1 MSPRLEVYFYIIWS
15 ICISSV
21 RADEESK
28 ESNDAAT
35 TAVVGN
41 KTVKIVEVYQDIS
54 RTGVR
59 VTWKVEGEEFLAA
72 KEFDILFTAIK
83 GPRVNRMT
91 TNKKEFI
98 LNFTRPVKYE
108 VEISPRLSYL
118 EQKGDVHIIS
128 KKTTIV
134 AEEQTPPPPKDL
146 KVVQGQ
152 SAKEIIVTFKPVPK
166 EDLYGVDK
174 GCEVRACESI
184 HLNEK
189 CVTDRGDRGEKKF
202 YLQLPKYNVL
212 YYVAAA
218 CATGAGMGPFSH
230 FVTIQIEAP
239 PWATEDVLP
248 KGTEPPSPKP
258 RKGEDDLKPLR
269 LHDVIV
275 DLVAHRG
282 MNIILKWIIV
292 RKDGSDIADS
302 QVKDVMLYQRRR
314 DKSSKTPTNASIK
327 VVKDLREINIGLSP
341 GFKFDLGCYSYSI
354 NVTFTP
360 GFNHEKVTDEVC
372 YSPLSPGFVIGY
384 AAIVI
389 LIMSIICVYMYKGKS
404 SGGRPGRVSVAL
416 SVKPQRHGH
425 HKSRKR
431 RH

>member
-1 MSPRLEVYFYIIWS
+1 MII
-15 ICISSV
+15 
-21 RADEESK
+21 
-28 ESNDAAT
+28 
-35 TAVVGN
+35 
-41 KTVKIVEVYQDIS
+41 Q
-54 RTGVR
+54 
-59 VTWKVEGEEFLAA
+59 
-72 KEFDILFTAIK
+72 
-83 GPRVNRMT
+83 
-91 TNKKEFI
+91 I

-134 AEEQTPPPPKDL
+134 AEEQR
-146 KVVQGQ
+146 Q

-184 HLNEK
+184 HLTEK
-189 CVTDRGDRGEKKF
+189 CVKDRGDRGEKKF

-258 RKGEDDLKPLR
+258 RKEEDDLKPLR

-302 QVKDVMLYQRRR
+302 QVKDVVLYQRRR
-314 DKSSKTPTNASIK
+314 DKSSKTPTNTSIK
-327 VVKDLREINIGLSP
+327 VLKDLREINIGVGECGIFHIFQNKTIMQYNYDP
-341 GFKFDLGCYSYSI
+341 
-354 NVTFTP
+354 
-360 GFNHEKVTDEVC
+360 
-372 YSPLSPGFVIGY
+372 
-384 AAIVI
+384 I
-389 LIMSIICVYMYKGKS
+389 L
-404 SGGRPGRVSVAL
+404 
-416 SVKPQRHGH
+416 
-425 HKSRKR
+425 
-431 RH
+431 